1 MIFYESP
8 HRLIK
13 TLTQLKELLGGDR
26 MVAVSREL
34 TKIQEETIRGTLV
47 EVIDYFNQKPV
58 KGEIVIVLQG
68 KPK

>member
-13 TLTQLKELLGGDR
+13 TLTQLKELAGEDR

-34 TKIQEETIRGTLV
+34 TKIHEETMRGTLI
-47 EVIDYFNQKPV
+47 EAIDYFSQKPV

>member
-34 TKIQEETIRGTLV
+34 TKIHEETIRGTLV
-47 EVIDYFNQKPV
+47 EAIDYFSQKPV